1 MKIDNI
7 VVLGLGYIG
16 LPTAATFAS
25 MKKHVIGVDIQEAIV
40 DSINQGKVHI
50 SETDLDSLVEEAV
63 ENGYL
68 SASLEPQE
76 ADVFIITVPTPFTEV
91 YRDDKIFFE
100 PDLSYI
106 KASVIGIAPV
116 IKKGDLIV
124 LESTS
129 PVGTTEKISTW
140 LSKERPDLLCPN
152 YSSDDTDINI
162 AYCPERVIPGNIL
175 SELIE
180 NDRVIGGI
188 TKKCSE
194 RGAELYKVFLQ
205 GECLL
210 TNSRTAEMVKLTE
223 NSSRDVQIAFANELS
238 MICDSLDIDVWE
250 LIQLSNHHPRV
261 NILQPGPGVGGHCI
275 AVDPWFIV
283 SKSPDEANLIRLARE
298 VNDFKPMWVVE
309 RIKEVLSNLVIEED
323 FSGKKDITLACYGLT
338 FKANID
344 DVRESPSILIIQQLK
359 KLKNCKIVAIE
370 PNINFP
376 PKQLEDIQ
384 LVDTDFA
391 MENADIHIL
400 LVDHDDFKE
409 LNMSG
414 KIFIDTKG
422 IWR

>member
-50 SETDLDSLVEEAV
+50 SETNLESLVEEAV

-140 LSKERPDLLCPN
+140 LSKERPDLLFPS

-162 AYCPERVIPGNIL
+162 AYCPERVLPGNVMRVTL
-175 SELIE
+175 SC
-180 NDRVIGGI
+180 DHRSVD
-188 TKKCSE
+188 
-194 RGAELYKVFLQ
+194 GAVGSAFL
-205 GECLL
+205 
-210 TNSRTAEMVKLTE
+210 N
-223 NSSRDVQIAFANELS
+223 
-238 MICDSLDIDVWE
+238 
-250 LIQLSNHHPRV
+250 
-261 NILQPGPGVGGHCI
+261 
-275 AVDPWFIV
+275 
-283 SKSPDEANLIRLARE
+283 
-298 VNDFKPMWVVE
+298 
-309 RIKEVLSNLVIEED
+309 
-323 FSGKKDITLACYGLT
+323 T
-338 FKANID
+338 FKNY
-344 DVRESPSILIIQQLK
+344 
-359 KLKNCKIVAIE
+359 
-370 PNINFP
+370 
-376 PKQLEDIQ
+376 
-384 LVDTDFA
+384 
-391 MENADIHIL
+391 MENPVL
-400 LVDHDDFKE
+400 L
-409 LNMSG
+409 LG
-414 KIFIDTKG
+414 KGAI
-422 IWR
+422 